1 MKPAPQ
7 QRELLPRPTPMP
19 GTAFVNDRVCFRTEE
34 THRVISV
41 QGIVFAHYSI
51 EDRAAEAYAMV
62 TLFES
67 GYADQN
73 DIARCFGY
81 SIRTLRRY
89 QRHLESDGL
98 AALARPKGRPSGSSS
113 HTRKPTSGTG
123 SSFASRPRAGVIVG
137 LAVGLAWTRSKCAE
151 VCAGLAGDH
160 LLCPISRSSQKLI
173 CRQRAPQYPPTNR
186 VELHPQLRN
195 NLHATARDLSPIRLR
210 KALTLTRLS
219 GRRTASGPQWDF
231 LMMRCRCLL
240 LLRVCREQVSCWQF
254 HPWLPAA
261 CFPSLRRS
269 TAASAPLSTD
279 CARLWWPTCCWRF

>member
-19 GTAFVNDRVCFRTEE
+19 GTAFVNDRVCFRTEGKQ
-34 THRVISV
+34 RVISI

-89 QRHLESDGL
+89 QRHLASGGL

-113 HTRKPTSGTG
+113 AYKEAHKRDRIILRLKAKGMSNRWIGGRLGLDEKEVRRSLRRLGWRPSPEPYPPFLPEADLKTETATVSADKSSG
-123 SSFASRPRAGVIVG
+123 SSSSVTEQPPRNSTRPRPNKAEKSLDADPLDRSTDRLLAAMGLLDDALPVFAPAPSLPRAGVL
-137 LAVGLAWTRSKCAE
+137 LAVPSL
-151 VCAGLAGDH
+151 V
-160 LLCPISRSSQKLI
+160 
-173 CRQRAPQYPPTNR
+173 
-186 VELHPQLRN
+186 
-195 NLHATARDLSPIRLR
+195 
-210 KALTLTRLS
+210 
-219 GRRTASGPQWDF
+219 ASG
-231 LMMRCRCLL
+231 LL
-240 LLRVCREQVSCWQF
+240 SVAEKIYGSIGPALYGLRTTLV
-254 HPWLPAA
+254 A
-261 CFPSLRRS
+261 
-269 TAASAPLSTD
+269 
-279 CARLWWPTCCWRF
+279 